1 MVVNVAKPIEPTP
14 MLKGEDV
21 VKFYETMQK
30 EEANPDPKRLELI
43 TKGIDIYAKITK
55 K

>member
-1 MVVNVAKPIEPTP
+1 MAKQIESTP
-14 MLKGEDV
+14 VLKGDDV

-43 TKGIDIYAKITK
+43 TKGIDIYSKILRK
-55 K
+55 